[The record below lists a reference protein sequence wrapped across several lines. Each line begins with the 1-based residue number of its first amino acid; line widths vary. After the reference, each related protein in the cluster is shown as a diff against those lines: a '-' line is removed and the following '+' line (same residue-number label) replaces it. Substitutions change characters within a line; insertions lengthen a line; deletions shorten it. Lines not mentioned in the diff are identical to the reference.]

1 MGIFDIDS
9 GADNHLLNEQFHV
22 FSKSPASV
30 ATALGDATNKSG
42 HTVAASDVWAQKIP
56 AFFYAKTTAAAE
68 AFKPLAKV
76 NDLCRIG
83 NSISIFDGADWV
95 HTYDT
100 YGDIPD
106 GHVFKN
112 ADGEG
117 VVRFHKNRVAHLL
130 TLDNNAN
137 DNGAGTTAKIQGWD
151 VTAGEIDPE
160 TGKPTGAPYP
170 YVETAPKF
178 VSQFV
183 TSTDNIVDGVPSKGY
198 GPIVMVGTTTGDVTK
213 ALVEGTESAEHYV
226 ANSFAGIIQYNKTR
240 DNDAVYV
247 HAFEY
252 CGKSVTDIAT
262 DLQTAIDNLDEIAA
276 TTGIKDVI
284 AGDGI
289 EVVKEG
295 GGATKLTPIIK
306 VTDAIATKT
315 YADEK
320 AEEKAA
326 AAVADALEE
335 GGSIAEAIAT
345 AKSEAIANAEVT
357 ITAGE
362 GIVVTGESP
371 GTTFEIAVADTIATK
386 TYAEE
391 KAAAAQAAAEATAAA
406 DATTKANAAQAAA
419 EATAAGALST
429 ARTEITAEIA
439 AAKKEATDYTDAEV
453 KKVADNLAAT
463 DKKHGEDI
471 ATVQAAIEALTTTG
485 LTREIVSELP
495 TTDIKLNTIYL
506 VPDTDAEA
514 GTYIEYLYVGELGEG
529 ATGSVENFEPIGST
543 KTDLSGYVTTEALNT
558 TLEGYTTDAEHTA
571 LTGKVTALE
580 TLTAQHTT
588 DIAAAQKAADDAQG
602 EVDALEDVVAELTTT
617 VGDNKKA
624 AEDAI
629 ALKADKT
636 ALEATDGV
644 VAGHTAAL
652 KTLAEETIPGITD
665 RLDAIEEIP
674 VVEVVHGENEQ
685 YITVS
690 GNTADG
696 KTTYTVTTTE
706 ALETRL
712 DAFDTFVG
720 EDGELATLLAAKVDN
735 VTGSSHGV
743 AISTAD
749 TETGR
754 VATLTVTPGSV
765 VTDNTSVVTGGAV
778 AAAISSSAATTLE
791 SAEGYTDGQI
801 AALKTALNAGD
812 VTATNTSVTV
822 TQTEGKVTAV
832 TVTKGA
838 VSEGD
843 TDLVDGGTVFAVTN
857 ALDTR
862 LAAVEQVAT
871 DLNTT
876 IETAIGE
883 LDVTS
888 HGSNGITFEQTNGK
902 GAISVTAD
910 TEVKADS
917 TNVVTS
923 GAVATAI
930 SAAIE
935 ASEGKAAEAY
945 AVKDTETVAANAA
958 AAAKA
963 ADDKAV
969 AAQGEVDAL
978 EGVVA
983 ELQQAHAADKA
994 ELDGEISA
1002 LSQLITSL
1010 DGEVDGIDTRLTAAE
1025 GTIASLTEGENSVD
1039 SKIQTAIS
1047 ALNGGGNSAG
1057 VAVTQT
1063 AGVVTAVTVTP
1074 GSVADGNTSVVTG
1087 GAVYTAV
1094 KAVSDL
1100 IGDKSVATQISDAVA
1115 ALDSTKTANG
1125 ITVELTDGK
1134 VTTVSA
1140 AAGEVAEN
1148 NTAVVTGGVV
1158 YTAVEAAK
1166 TLANQKI
1173 AAVEVATDATT
1184 HFGADHITA
1193 TTSDDKKVTI
1203 AVTRADEWAWKN
1215 GFSYFAN
1222 AAEVQNG
1229 KIINE
1234 DGTSV
1239 TYDSSNLTD
1248 GSMMFSYATKL
1259 TTFVDSL
1266 SKLTNGGSMFANCSL
1281 LTTFIADLGSLDK
1294 GDDMFKGCSLSAE
1307 SLMYIADSI
1316 KDWGEGA
1323 TGHNITIGV
1332 NALEFDMFG
1341 DKEEMQGYI
1350 HEIINKGWN
1359 VTLEGMWI

>member
-160 TGKPTGAPYP
+160 TGKPAGAPYP

-213 ALVEGTESAEHYV
+213 ALVEGTSSADHYV
-226 ANSFAGIIQYNKTR
+226 ANSFAGIIQYNKAR

-262 DLQTAIDNLDEIAA
+262 GLQAAIDNLGEIAES
-276 TTGIKDVI
+276 TGIKDVI

-289 EVVKEG
+289 EVVKTGE
-295 GGATKLTPIIK
+295 GATALTPIIK

-315 YADEK
+315 YADT
-320 AEEKAA
+320 AA
-326 AAVADALEE
+326 SDAVADALEE

-357 ITAGE
+357 ITAGS
-362 GIVVTGESP
+362 GIAITGE
-371 GTTFEIAVADTIATK
+371 GTGTEFEIAVDDTIATK

-391 KAAAAQAAAEATAAA
+391 KAGAAQAAAEATAAA
-406 DATTKANAAQAAA
+406 DATAKANAAQAAA
-419 EATAAGALST
+419 EATAAGALSA
-429 ARTEITAEIA
+429 ARTEITGEIA
-439 AAKKEATDYTDAEV
+439 TAKKEATDYTDAEV
-453 KKVADNLAAT
+453 KKVADSLAAT

-485 LTREIVSELP
+485 LTREIVSALP
-495 TTDIKLNTIYL
+495 TTGIKLNTIYL

-529 ATGSVENFEPIGST
+529 GTGSVENFEPIGST
-543 KTDLSGYVTTEALNT
+543 KTDLSGYVTTEALTT
-558 TLEGYTTDAEHTA
+558 TLEGYTTDAEHTELA
-571 LTGKVTALE
+571 GKVSALE

-602 EVDALEDVVAELTTT
+602 EVNALEDVVAELTTT

-735 VTGSSHGV
+735 VTGSSHGI

-749 TETGR
+749 TEASR

-778 AAAISSSAATTLE
+778 AAAISSSAASTLE
-791 SAEGYTDGQI
+791 AAEGYADGQI

-838 VSEGD
+838 ISDGD
-843 TDLVDGGTVFAVTN
+843 TDLVDGSTVFAVTN

-871 DLNTT
+871 DLDAT
-876 IETAIGE
+876 IEAAIGE
-883 LDVTS
+883 LDVAS

-910 TEVKADS
+910 ATVTADS

-930 SAAIE
+930 SEAIK

-983 ELQQAHAADKA
+983 ELQQTHAADKA

-1002 LSQLITSL
+1002 LTQVITSL

-1047 ALNGGGNSAG
+1047 GLNGGGNSAG

-1074 GSVADGNTSVVTG
+1074 GSVAEGDTSVVTG

-1100 IGDKSVATQISDAVA
+1100 VGEKSVATQISEAVA

-1158 YTAVEAAK
+1158 YTAVEAVK

-1173 AAVEVATDATT
+1173 AAVEVATDAET
-1184 HFGADHITA
+1184 HFGAQHISA
-1193 TTSDDKKVTI
+1193 TTGADKKVTI
-1203 AVTRADEWAWKN
+1203 TVSRSDEWSVGETKPAD
-1215 GFSYFAN
+1215 SITS
-1222 AAEVQNG
+1222 VING
-1229 KIINE
+1229 KMSDGKTIDDANLV
-1234 DGTSV
+1234 DGTS
-1239 TYDSSNLTD
+1239 
-1248 GSMMFSYATKL
+1248 MFAGNTKL
-1259 TTFVDSL
+1259 TTYVGDL
-1266 SKLTNGGSMFANCSL
+1266 GKLTTGISMFSGCSA
-1281 LTTFIADLGSLDK
+1281 LTTFCGNLGSLTD
-1294 GDDMFKGCSLSAE
+1294 GTDMFAGCALDEDSLIYIIDSLPVVTSGTITVGVAE
-1307 SLMYIADSI
+1307 GVDKDSYVA
-1316 KDWGEGA
+1316 EAA
-1323 TGHNITIGV
+1323 T
-1332 NALEFDMFG
+1332 
-1341 DKEEMQGYI
+1341 
-1350 HEIINKGWN
+1350 KGW
-1359 VTLEGMWI
+1359 TLA

>member
-56 AFFYAKTTAAAE
+56 AFFYAKTEAAAE

-83 NSISIFDGADWV
+83 NSISIFDGAKWV

-213 ALVEGTESAEHYV
+213 ALVEGTSSADHYV

-240 DNDAVYV
+240 DKDAVYV

-262 DLQTAIDNLDEIAA
+262 DLQAAIDNLDEISA

-295 GGATKLTPIIK
+295 DGATKLTPIIK

-315 YADEK
+315 YADT
-320 AEEKAA
+320 AA
-326 AAVADALEE
+326 SDAVADALEE

-345 AKSEAIANAEVT
+345 AKNEAIANAEVT

-362 GIVVTGESP
+362 GIVITGE
-371 GTTFEIAVADTIATK
+371 GTGTEFEIAVADTIATK

-406 DATTKANAAQAAA
+406 DATAKANAAQSAA
-419 EATAAGALST
+419 EATAAGALSA

-471 ATVQAAIEALTTTG
+471 ATVQAAIEALTTAG
-485 LTREIVSELP
+485 LTREVVSELP
-495 TTDIKLNTIYL
+495 TTGIKLNTIYL
-506 VPDTDAEA
+506 VPDADAEA

-529 ATGSVENFEPIGST
+529 GTGSVENFEPIGST
-543 KTDLSGYVTTEALNT
+543 KTDLSGYVTTEALST
-558 TLEGYTTDAEHTA
+558 TLEGYTTDAEHTELA
-571 LTGKVTALE
+571 GKVTALE

-588 DIAAAQKAADDAQG
+588 DIAAAQKAADDAQS
-602 EVDALEDVVAELTTT
+602 EVDALEGVVAELTTT
-617 VGDNKKA
+617 VGENKKA

-636 ALEATDGV
+636 ALEATDEV

-712 DAFDTFVG
+712 DAFDTFVS

-735 VTGSSHGV
+735 VTGGSHG
-743 AISTAD
+743 ITITTAD
-749 TETGR
+749 TEAGR
-754 VATLTVTPGSV
+754 VATLRVTPGTV
-765 VTDNTSVVTGGAV
+765 AADNTSVVTGGAV
-778 AAAISSSAATTLE
+778 ATAISSTAESTLE
-791 SAEGYTDGQI
+791 SAQDYTDEQI
-801 AALKTALNAGD
+801 TALKTALNAGD

-832 TVTKGA
+832 TVTKG
-838 VSEGD
+838 SISSGD
-843 TDLVDGGTVFAVTN
+843 TDLVDGGTVFAVTD

-871 DLNTT
+871 DLDTT
-876 IETAIGE
+876 IEAAIGE

-888 HGSNGITFEQTNGK
+888 HGSNGITFEQINGK

-910 TEVKADS
+910 AEVKADS

-930 SAAIE
+930 NAAIE
-935 ASEGKAAEAY
+935 ASEEKAAEAY
-945 AVKDTETVAANAA
+945 AVKGTETVAANAA

-978 EGVVA
+978 EVVVSTLSQTHTSDKAALEASIAAVSAMIGDDNVATQIDDAIKALDVA
-983 ELQQAHAADKA
+983 EVTKNGITYSQTDGKVAINVSAD
-994 ELDGEISA
+994 
-1002 LSQLITSL
+1002 
-1010 DGEVDGIDTRLTAAE
+1010 
-1025 GTIASLTEGENSVD
+1025 TI
-1039 SKIQTAIS
+1039 
-1047 ALNGGGNSAG
+1047 
-1057 VAVTQT
+1057 VTQNST
-1063 AGVVTAVTVTP
+1063 NVVT
-1074 GSVADGNTSVVTG
+1074 S

-1094 KAVSDL
+1094 ANATTAAGNAVAVVQQLAQGAQTAAENAQTTAEAKVESITTSDSRITL
-1100 IGDKSVATQISDAVA
+1100 TPTTTDKVKSVAIALADTVATTGADGTVYTKDEVATQISDAISAQA
-1115 ALDSTKTANG
+1115 ALDAAAYAVKGTE
-1125 ITVELTDGK
+1125 TVAADAA
-1134 VTTVSA
+1134 SA
-1140 AAGEVAEN
+1140 AA
-1148 NTAVVTGGVV
+1148 TAQE
-1158 YTAVEAAK
+1158 TADA
-1166 TLANQKI
+1166 KI
-1173 AAVEVATDATT
+1173 AAVEVATDAET
-1184 HFGADHITA
+1184 HFGAQHISAVTDA
-1193 TTSDDKKVTI
+1193 DKKVTI
-1203 AVTRADEWAWKN
+1203 SVSRSDEWSVGTTKPATTIT
-1215 GFSYFAN
+1215 S
-1222 AAEVQNG
+1222 VING
-1229 KIINE
+1229 KMSNGKTIDDANLV
-1234 DGTSV
+1234 DGTSMFAGNTV
-1239 TYDSSNLTD
+1239 LETYVGDL
-1248 GSMMFSYATKL
+1248 GKL
-1259 TTFVDSL
+1259 TTGTNMFSGCSALTTFCGNLGSLTEGTDMFAGCQLDEESLIYIVDSL
-1266 SKLTNGGSMFANCSL
+1266 PVVTSGTITVGV
-1281 LTTFIADLGSLDK
+1281 ADGVDK
-1294 GDDMFKGCSLSAE
+1294 ASYVDEAK
-1307 SLMYIADSI
+1307 
-1316 KDWGEGA
+1316 
-1323 TGHNITIGV
+1323 T
-1332 NALEFDMFG
+1332 
-1341 DKEEMQGYI
+1341 
-1350 HEIINKGWN
+1350 KGW
-1359 VTLEGMWI
+1359 TLA

>member
-1 MGIFDIDS
+1 MGIFDIDTT
-9 GADNHLLNEQFHV
+9 ATDNHLLNEQFHV

-56 AFFYAKTTAAAE
+56 AFFYAKTAAAAE

-112 ADGEG
+112 ADGED

-213 ALVEGTESAEHYV
+213 ALVEGTESADHYI

-240 DNDAVYV
+240 ANDAVYV

-262 DLQTAIDNLDEIAA
+262 GLQAAIDNLGEIAES
-276 TTGIKDVI
+276 TGIKDVI
-284 AGDGI
+284 AGNGI

-295 GGATKLTPIIK
+295 DGATDLTPIIK
-306 VTDAIATKT
+306 VTDAIATKN
-315 YADEK
+315 YADT
-320 AEEKAA
+320 AA
-326 AAVADALEE
+326 SDAVTDALEE
-335 GGSIAEAIAT
+335 GGSIAEAIAA
-345 AKSEAIANAEVT
+345 AKSEAIANAQVT
-357 ITAGE
+357 INAGSGITVTPE
-362 GIVVTGESP
+362 GAATE
-371 GTTFEIAVADTIATK
+371 FEIAVADTIATK
-386 TYAEE
+386 AYAEE
-391 KAAAAQAAAEATAAA
+391 KAGAAQTAAEATAAA

-439 AAKKEATDYTDAEV
+439 TAKKEATDYTDAEV
-453 KKVADNLAAT
+453 KKVADSLAAT

-471 ATVQAAIEALTTTG
+471 ATVQAAIEALTTSG
-485 LTREIVSELP
+485 LTRKIVTELP

-506 VPDTDAEA
+506 VQDNDAEA

-529 ATGSVENFEPIGST
+529 GTGSVENFEPIGST
-543 KTDLSGYVTTEALNT
+543 KTDLSGYVTTEALTT
-558 TLEGYTTDAEHTA
+558 TLEGYTTDAEHTKLA
-571 LTGKVTALE
+571 GKVTALE

-588 DIAAAQKAADDAQG
+588 NIAAAQKAANDAQG
-602 EVDALEDVVAELTTT
+602 EVDTLKGVVAELTTT

-644 VAGHTAAL
+644 VASHTATL
-652 KTLAEETIPGITD
+652 KTLTEETIPGITD

-674 VVEVVHGENEQ
+674 AVEVVHGENEQ

-735 VTGSSHGV
+735 VTGGSYGI

-778 AAAISSSAATTLE
+778 AAAISSSATTTLE
-791 SAEGYTDGQI
+791 SAEDYADDQI

-822 TQTEGKVTAV
+822 TQTEGKITAV
-832 TVTKGA
+832 TVAKGA
-838 VSEGD
+838 ISDGD

-871 DLNTT
+871 DLNAT
-876 IETAIGE
+876 IEAAIGE

-888 HGSNGITFEQTNGK
+888 HGGNGITFEQINGK

-910 TEVKADS
+910 TEVAADS

-935 ASEGKAAEAY
+935 ASEEKAAEAY

-978 EGVVA
+978 EDVVA
-983 ELQQAHAADKA
+983 ELQQTHATDKA

-1002 LSQLITSL
+1002 LTQVITSL
-1010 DGEVDGIDTRLTAAE
+1010 DGEVDGIDTRLKAAE
-1025 GTIASLTEGENSVD
+1025 GTITSLTEGENSVD
-1039 SKIQTAIS
+1039 SKIQTAIN

-1057 VAVTQT
+1057 VAVTQV
-1063 AGVVTAVTVTP
+1063 AGVVTEVAVTP
-1074 GSVADGNTSVVTG
+1074 GSVADGDTSVVTG
-1087 GAVYTAV
+1087 
-1094 KAVSDL
+1094 
-1100 IGDKSVATQISDAVA
+1100 
-1115 ALDSTKTANG
+1115 
-1125 ITVELTDGK
+1125 
-1134 VTTVSA
+1134 SA
-1140 AAGEVAEN
+1140 
-1148 NTAVVTGGVV
+1148 V

-1173 AAVEVATDATT
+1173 AAVEVATDAAT
-1184 HFGADHITA
+1184 HFGAQHISA

-1203 AVTRADEWAWKN
+1203 TVSRSDEWSVGETKPA
-1215 GFSYFAN
+1215 GSITS
-1222 AAEVQNG
+1222 VING
-1229 KIINE
+1229 KMSDGKTIDDANLV
-1234 DGTSV
+1234 DGTSMFAGNTALT
-1239 TYDSSNLTD
+1239 TYVGDLSKLATGTSMFSGCSALTTFCGYLGSLTD
-1248 GSMMFSYATKL
+1248 GTGMFAGCKL
-1259 TTFVDSL
+1259 DEDSLIYIVDSL
-1266 SKLTNGGSMFANCSL
+1266 PVVTSGTI
-1281 LTTFIADLGSLDK
+1281 TVDV
-1294 GDDMFKGCSLSAE
+1294 AE
-1307 SLMYIADSI
+1307 
-1316 KDWGEGA
+1316 
-1323 TGHNITIGV
+1323 GV
-1332 NALEFDMFG
+1332 NKALYVTEAAT
-1341 DKEEMQGYI
+1341 
-1350 HEIINKGWN
+1350 KGW
-1359 VTLEGMWI
+1359 TLA

>member
-56 AFFYAKTTAAAE
+56 AFFYAKTAAAAE

-160 TGKPTGAPYP
+160 TGKPVGAPYP

-226 ANSFAGIIQYNKTR
+226 ANSFAGIIQYNKAR

-262 DLQTAIDNLDEIAA
+262 GLQAAIDNLGEIAES
-276 TTGIKDVI
+276 TGIKDVI

-289 EVVKEG
+289 EVVKTGE
-295 GGATKLTPIIK
+295 GATALTPIIK

-315 YADEK
+315 YADT
-320 AEEKAA
+320 AA
-326 AAVADALEE
+326 SDAVADALEE

-357 ITAGE
+357 ITAGS
-362 GIVVTGESP
+362 GIAITGE
-371 GTTFEIAVADTIATK
+371 GTGTEFEIAVDDTIATK

-391 KAAAAQAAAEATAAA
+391 KATAAQTAAEATAAA
-406 DATTKANAAQAAA
+406 DATAKANAAQAAA
-419 EATAAGALST
+419 EATAAGALSA
-429 ARTEITAEIA
+429 ARTEITGEIA
-439 AAKKEATDYTDAEV
+439 TAKKEATDYTDAEV
-453 KKVADNLAAT
+453 KKVADSLAAT

-485 LTREIVSELP
+485 LTREIVSALP
-495 TTDIKLNTIYL
+495 TTGIKLNTIYL

-529 ATGSVENFEPIGST
+529 GTGSVENFEPIGST
-543 KTDLSGYVTTEALNT
+543 KTDLSGYVTTEALST

-571 LTGKVTALE
+571 LAGKVTALE

-588 DIAAAQKAADDAQG
+588 DITAAQTAADKAQG
-602 EVDALEDVVAELTTT
+602 EVDALEGVVAELTTT

-636 ALEATDGV
+636 ALEATDEV

-652 KTLAEETIPGITD
+652 KTLDEETIPGITG
-665 RLDAIEEIP
+665 RLDAIEAIP
-674 VVEVVHGENEQ
+674 TVEVVAAEGSAEAPN
-685 YITVS
+685 YVTVTP
-690 GNTADG
+690 NTADG
-696 KTTYTVTTTE
+696 KTTFTIASTS

-712 DAFDTFVG
+712 DTLETFVG
-720 EDGELATLLAAKVDN
+720 GSGTPGEGLSELLAKKVDN
-735 VTGSSHGV
+735 VTGSAHGI

-749 TETGR
+749 TEAGR

-765 VTDNTSVVTGGAV
+765 ATDNNSVVTGGAV
-778 AAAISSSAATTLE
+778 ATAISSSAASTLE
-791 SAEGYTDGQI
+791 AAEGYADGQI

-812 VTATNTSVTV
+812 VTAANTSVTV

-838 VSEGD
+838 ISDGD
-843 TDLVDGGTVFAVTN
+843 TDLVDGSTVFAVTN

-871 DLNTT
+871 DLDAT
-876 IETAIGE
+876 IEAAIGE

-910 TEVKADS
+910 TAVTADS

-930 SAAIE
+930 SEAIE
-935 ASEGKAAEAY
+935 ASEGTAAETY
-945 AVKDTETVAANAA
+945 AVKATETVAANAA

-983 ELQQAHAADKA
+983 ELQQTHAADKA

-1002 LSQLITSL
+1002 LTQVITSL

-1063 AGVVTAVTVTP
+1063 AGIVTEVTVTP
-1074 GSVADGNTSVVTG
+1074 GSVAEGDTSVVTG

-1100 IGDKSVATQISDAVA
+1100 IGEKSVATQISEAVA
-1115 ALDSTKTANG
+1115 ALDSSKTANG

-1158 YTAVEAAK
+1158 YTAVEAVK

-1173 AAVEVATDATT
+1173 AAVEVATDAET
-1184 HFGADHITA
+1184 HFGAQHISA
-1193 TTSDDKKVTI
+1193 TTGTDKKVTI
-1203 AVTRADEWAWKN
+1203 TVSRSDEWSVGETKPAD
-1215 GFSYFAN
+1215 SITS
-1222 AAEVQNG
+1222 VING
-1229 KIINE
+1229 KMSDGKTIDDANLV
-1234 DGTSV
+1234 DGTSMFAGNTNLT
-1239 TYDSSNLTD
+1239 TYVGDLGKLTTGTSMFSGCSALTTFCGNLGSLTD
-1248 GSMMFSYATKL
+1248 GTDMFAGCALDENSLIYI
-1259 TTFVDSL
+1259 VDSL
-1266 SKLTNGGSMFANCSL
+1266 PVVTSGTITVGVAEGV
-1281 LTTFIADLGSLDK
+1281 DK
-1294 GDDMFKGCSLSAE
+1294 DSYVAE
-1307 SLMYIADSI
+1307 A
-1316 KDWGEGA
+1316 A
-1323 TGHNITIGV
+1323 T
-1332 NALEFDMFG
+1332 
-1341 DKEEMQGYI
+1341 
-1350 HEIINKGWN
+1350 KGWM
-1359 VTLEGMWI
+1359 LA